1 MPPPG
6 SYDVDISYRQSQL
19 KKDPAPP
26 RNETAAKRKEA
37 FATSSSRFA
46 PPRDIQI
53 KKPDAVNPGK
63 AYFSSIYI
71 L

>member
-6 SYDVDISYRQSQL
+6 SYNVDKSYRKSQL

-26 RNETAAKRKEA
+26 RNEAAMKRKEA

-46 PPRDIQI
+46 PPRDIHI
-53 KKPDAVNPGK
+53 KKADAVNPGK
-63 AYFSSIYI
+63 ISSKVEK